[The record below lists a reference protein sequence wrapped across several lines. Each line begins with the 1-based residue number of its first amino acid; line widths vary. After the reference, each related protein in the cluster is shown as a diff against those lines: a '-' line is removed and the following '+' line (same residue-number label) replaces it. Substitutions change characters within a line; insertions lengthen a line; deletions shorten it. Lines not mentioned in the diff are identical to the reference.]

1 MKDLYKI
8 HSLKAH
14 TPNQQTFL
22 CLAWVVSGDIL
33 AYKAGGEAGG
43 GGGGEER
50 EEEEEEEEEEEVERS
65 MRRRWTMR
73 SRNCRQTSVKRVA
86 RFWRRQRTCV
96 TQTIILQAVFV
107 P

>member
-1 MKDLYKI
+1 MKDLYKT

-22 CLAWVVSGDIL
+22 FLAWVVSGDIL
-33 AYKAGGEAGG
+33 AYKAGGEARGGGGEGGG
-43 GGGGEER
+43 GGGGEEH
-50 EEEEEEEEEEEVERS
+50 EEEEERN
-65 MRRRWTMR
+65 MRRRGTMR